1 MRMLASIRSG
11 WKINRD
17 ESLVLQK
24 YYEIIID

>member
-1 MRMLASIRSG
+1 MLASIRSG